1 MEKNM
6 RNDHCEEAKKAADEF
21 MKALKN
27 GTLSKHVLP
36 NNYEDYTIEY
46 ENIDFQNYKKY
57 LKTISYFNYLDSR
70 TVAYNGQL

>member
-1 MEKNM
+1 M
-6 RNDHCEEAKKAADEF
+6 RIEHSKEAKKAADEF
-21 MKALKN
+21 TKAIKN

-36 NNYEDYTIEY
+36 NNYEDYSAEY

-57 LKTISYFNYLDSR
+57 LKTMSYYKYVEDR

>member
-1 MEKNM
+1 MKFEHSEAAM
-6 RNDHCEEAKKAADEF
+6 STAEEFIGAI
-21 MKALKN
+21 KN

-36 NNYEDYTIEY
+36 NNYEDYTPEY

-57 LKTISYFNYLDSR
+57 LKAISYFNYVENR